1 MRLVLQRVTS
11 ASVRVDGNVTGE
23 IRKGYLVLFGAGEGD
38 TEEECRRLADKMIGL
53 RIFPDSEDKI
63 NLSLSDVGGGLL
75 IVPQFTLYADCR
87 KGKRPNFIQ
96 AAKPDEA
103 NRLYEYFV
111 SYCREKYG
119 SAETGI
125 FGADMKVS
133 LLNDGPFT
141 LILDSKEI

>member
-11 ASVRVDGNVTGE
+11 ASVRVDGDVTGE
-23 IRKGYLVLFGAGEGD
+23 IDRGYLVLFGAGEGD
-38 TEEECRRLADKMIGL
+38 TEDECRRLADKMLGL
-53 RIFPDSEDKI
+53 RIFPDSDDKI
-63 NLSLSDVGGGLL
+63 NLSLGDVGGGLL

-87 KGKRPNFIQ
+87 KGRRPNFTQ

-111 SYCREKYG
+111 AYCREKYG
-119 SAETGI
+119 QAETGV

-141 LILDSKEI
+141 VILDSTEI

>member
-23 IRKGYLVLFGAGEGD
+23 IGRGYLVLFGAGEGD
-38 TEEECRRLADKMIGL
+38 TEDECRRLADKMIGL

-63 NLSLSDVGGGLL
+63 NLSLGDVGGGLL

-111 SYCREKYG
+111 AYCREKYG
-119 SAETGI
+119 QAETGI
-125 FGADMKVS
+125 FGVDMKVS

-141 LILDSKEI
+141 IILDSREI

>member
-11 ASVRVDGNVTGE
+11 ASVCVDGNITGE
-23 IRKGYLVLFGAGEGD
+23 IGRGYLVLFGAGEGD
-38 TEEECRRLADKMIGL
+38 TEDECRRLADKMIGL

-63 NLSLSDVGGGLL
+63 NLSLGDVGGGLL

-119 SAETGI
+119 QAETGI

-141 LILDSKEI
+141 IILDSREI

>member
-1 MRLVLQRVTS
+1 MRLVLQRVMS

-23 IRKGYLVLFGAGEGD
+23 IGRGYLVLFGAGEGD
-38 TEEECRRLADKMIGL
+38 TEDECRRLADKMIGL

-63 NLSLSDVGGGLL
+63 NLSLGDVGGGLL

-111 SYCREKYG
+111 AYCREKYG
-119 SAETGI
+119 QAETGI

-141 LILDSKEI
+141 IILDSREI

>member
-23 IRKGYLVLFGAGEGD
+23 IGRGYLVLFGAGEGD
-38 TEEECRRLADKMIGL
+38 TEDECRRLADKMIGL

-63 NLSLSDVGGGLL
+63 NLSLGDVGGGLL

-111 SYCREKYG
+111 AYCREKYG
-119 SAETGI
+119 QAETGI

-141 LILDSKEI
+141 IILDSREI

>member
-11 ASVRVDGNVTGE
+11 ASVRVDGDVTGE
-23 IRKGYLVLFGAGEGD
+23 IDRGYLVLFGAGEGD
-38 TEEECRRLADKMIGL
+38 TEDECRRLADKMLGL

-63 NLSLSDVGGGLL
+63 NLSLGDVGGGLL

-87 KGKRPNFIQ
+87 KGRRPNFTQ

-111 SYCREKYG
+111 AYCREKYG
-119 SAETGI
+119 QAETGV

-141 LILDSKEI
+141 VILDSTEI

>member
-11 ASVRVDGNVTGE
+11 ASVCVDGNITGE
-23 IRKGYLVLFGAGEGD
+23 IGRGYLVLFGAGEGD
-38 TEEECRRLADKMIGL
+38 TEDECRRLADKMIGL

-63 NLSLSDVGGGLL
+63 NLSLGDVGGGLL

-111 SYCREKYG
+111 SYCRGKYG
-119 SAETGI
+119 QAETGI
-125 FGADMKVS
+125 FGANMKVS

-141 LILDSKEI
+141 IILDSREI